1 MASAVVLPDHVRET
15 HDESGNAS
23 TPRGR
28 SLALPVGAGPGTP
41 GRGSAEVASSSG
53 VRGAKLQVMGI
64 LGRLT
69 TLIKSNVNDAIDSMQ
84 DPAKEIDQMVRDM
97 EDSARQA
104 RAEVAQCHGRGEAAW
119 PSGSRQLA
127 GEAKTWEQ
135 HAVKAVQAGDDALA
149 KEALK
154 RKAEKEA
161 DRLEAEKA
169 LAEQKAY
176 VDQLTA
182 GLKALE
188 ARVKDVKL
196 RQGSLREKARAN
208 KNQSPVSTKTSAFDN
223 FERMS
228 SKIEAV
234 EAEAGLARSCPARPP
249 RRIAAD
255 KKFREMTEDQ
265 PAWTTPSPS

>member
-1 MASAVVLPDHVRET
+1 
-15 HDESGNAS
+15 
-23 TPRGR
+23 
-28 SLALPVGAGPGTP
+28 
-41 GRGSAEVASSSG
+41 
-53 VRGAKLQVMGI
+53 MGI

-69 TLIKSNVNDAIDSMQ
+69 TLIKSNDNDAIDSMQ

-104 RAEVAQCHGRGEAAW
+104 RAEVAQCLATEKQMAKKVE
-119 PSGSRQLA
+119 QLA
-127 GEAKTWEQ
+127 GEAATWEQ

-161 DRLEAEKA
+161 DRLEAEKS

-176 VDQLTA
+176 VDQLTT

-208 KNQSPVSTKTSAFDN
+208 KNQSSVSTKTSAFDN

-228 SKIEAV
+228 TKIEAV
-234 EAEAGLARSCPARPP
+234 EAEATLGEELSGQTAET
-249 RRIAAD
+249 IAAD
-255 KKFREMTEDQ
+255 KKFREMGAATADKTVDDALAELKKKLGG
-265 PAWTTPSPS
+265 